1 MPDKPNTADGYGP
14 DQLQRVRATC
24 LYVATKLGDLMDEVV
39 VVGGLV
45 PSLLIDQD
53 QLPPNIAQHAGTMD
67 LDLGLAFT
75 LIGEQR
81 YQAIAARLREA
92 DFAPDD
98 NAAGNPTRQRWRID
112 NPRVTVDFLIEPDD
126 LAEMGSIALEE
137 VDKIVG
143 QAEVKAEEAERAA
156 AEQRRLQRQQDQ
168 KEAAEAA
175 LAEEAA
181 QAAEAAGTAEAAET
195 AETAE
200 AAETAETAETPE
212 AAETAEPAETAEM
225 PQTAEPA
232 EADGDQAT
240 ATAAADEI
248 SGDATDEP
256 IAGAG
261 LVAEGDLPRA
271 MDDADGLV
279 DPPQQV
285 DNPG

>member
-126 LAEMGSIALEE
+126 PGQPPGSVFGI
-137 VDKIVG
+137 
-143 QAEVKAEEAERAA
+143 
-156 AEQRRLQRQQDQ
+156 
-168 KEAAEAA
+168 
-175 LAEEAA
+175 
-181 QAAEAAGTAEAAET
+181 
-195 AETAE
+195 
-200 AAETAETAETPE
+200 
-212 AAETAEPAETAEM
+212 
-225 PQTAEPA
+225 
-232 EADGDQAT
+232 
-240 ATAAADEI
+240 
-248 SGDATDEP
+248 
-256 IAGAG
+256 
-261 LVAEGDLPRA
+261 EGDLGAVITPGLSLAFEDQIKVPIEGITIRDEKARREMPVCGPGAYVVLKALAFDSRGASKDAYDLFYVIRNYSKGIADVAARLRPLLKHETARTAIRHLRSDFLDPDALGPRRVA
-271 MDDADGLV
+271 EFLHGRQDANTQADVVGFVRELLEECEL
-279 DPPQQV
+279 
-285 DNPG
+285 